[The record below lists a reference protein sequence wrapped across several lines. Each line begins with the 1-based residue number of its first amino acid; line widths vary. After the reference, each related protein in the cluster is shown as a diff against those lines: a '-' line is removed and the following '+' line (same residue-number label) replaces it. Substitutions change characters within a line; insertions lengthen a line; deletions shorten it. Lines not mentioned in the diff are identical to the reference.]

1 MDILAK
7 GVDCELIIDRSKY
20 KEREIRAERK
30 NKKYR
35 PGSKVVQV
43 EFAN

>member
-20 KEREIRAERK
+20 KEREIKGRK
-30 NKKYR
+30 KK
-35 PGSKVVQV
+35 
-43 EFAN
+43 